1 MGLSSRIMPNNN
13 QVVLVTGAST
23 GFGRLIAQTL
33 ARKQYTVFATMRNVD
48 GRNAKPAAELRT
60 LGERES
66 LALHVAE
73 LDVTQDASVERCVA
87 EVIAKAGR
95 IDVLV
100 NNAGVAFVGLTESF
114 TMEQARRI
122 METNFFGPLRMIR
135 AVLPQMHR
143 QGSGLLLQVSSGAG
157 RIVLPSMGLYCASKF
172 ALEALTEAYRYELA
186 SCGIDCVSIQ
196 PGAYPTE
203 IFGKI
208 ESGADASR
216 IAPYGSAQQIPDII
230 NNLLHK
236 STSDPKEIA
245 EAVLRIIETPAGQR
259 ELHSR
264 VGSGAG
270 GVESIN
276 AFTDQIEQQ
285 LLQAF
290 GVAEFAKF
298 RSGKAAGA

>member
-1 MGLSSRIMPNNN
+1 MGLSSRIMPNANP
-13 QVVLVTGAST
+13 VVLVTGTST
-23 GFGRLIAQTL
+23 GFGRLIAEAL
-33 ARKQYTVFATMRNVD
+33 ARKQYIVFATMRNME
-48 GRNAKPAAELRT
+48 GRNAKAAAELRT
-60 LGERES
+60 LAERES
-66 LALHVAE
+66 LALNVAE
-73 LDVTQDASVERCVA
+73 LDVTRDASVESCVA
-87 EVIAKAGR
+87 EVAGKAGR
-95 IDVLV
+95 IDVLI

-114 TMEQARRI
+114 TMEQAQRI
-122 METNFFGPLRMIR
+122 LETNFFGPLRMIR
-135 AVLPQMHR
+135 AVLPHMHR

-216 IAPYGSAQQIPDII
+216 TAPYGSAQQIPDII
-230 NNLLHK
+230 NNLLQK
-236 STSDPKEIA
+236 STADPREIA
-245 EAVLRIIETPAGQR
+245 ESVLRIIETPAGQR
-259 ELHSR
+259 ELRSR

-298 RSGKAAGA
+298 RTGRAAGA